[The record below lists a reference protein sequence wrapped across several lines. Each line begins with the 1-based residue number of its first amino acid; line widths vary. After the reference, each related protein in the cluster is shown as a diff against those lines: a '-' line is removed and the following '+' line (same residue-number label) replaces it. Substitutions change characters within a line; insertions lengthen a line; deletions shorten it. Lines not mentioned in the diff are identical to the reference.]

1 MCEIEELSTKDIQTE
16 KIFLGLRSLV
26 GIDAKILDN
35 DMLQRAKI
43 LVDEE
48 KLYLKNGIFYN
59 PNYFVAD
66 EIALYIL
73 G

>member
-1 MCEIEELSTKDIQTE
+1 MSEMGFVDE
-16 KIFLGLRSLV
+16 
-26 GIDAKILDN
+26 
-35 DMLQRAKI
+35 I